1 MRNYWLSGNIVLTY
15 RGNIVTT
22 PAPTLE
28 VSLGAT
34 EAVVVAFP
42 LPTAPLCCLCPTP
55 VLLPVALHPLSP
67 GGETKRSQRK
77 TQSVSLL

>member
-15 RGNIVTT
+15 RGNTVTI

-42 LPTAPLCCLCPTP
+42 LPTAPLRCLCPTP
-55 VLLPVALHPLSP
+55 VLLPVVLHPLSP
-67 GGETKRSQRK
+67 GGETKRSQRNREEM
-77 TQSVSLL
+77 Q